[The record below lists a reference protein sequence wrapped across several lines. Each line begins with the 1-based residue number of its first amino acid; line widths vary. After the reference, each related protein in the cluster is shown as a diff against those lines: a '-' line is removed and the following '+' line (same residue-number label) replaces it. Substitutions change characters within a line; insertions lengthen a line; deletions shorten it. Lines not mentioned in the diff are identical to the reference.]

1 MATDC
6 ELGLPMPCVALN
18 ATELCEGCC
27 NTQGGSTSKFTVIV
41 CGLPEA
47 VLPLASVPFSTTCP
61 TYVLGVK
68 SVVSIVTVT
77 CPVWPAGMVPP
88 VGPAPSHDV
97 ASVLTCVRQVSGLLP
112 VLVIVT
118 TCGGGEGMPCVV
130 LKLRPSGVAP
140 KIGAEGGGGGCTIN
154 CTITVCVLCAAVNAI
169 LLVYVPGFRVLALT
183 PIEVTVLAV
192 PFNCP
197 LAGVI
202 ANQLLAEVAFQLIVP
217 AQLEVAP
224 ILSD

>member
-6 ELGLPMPCVALN
+6 ELGLPMSCVALK

-27 NTQGGSTSKFTVIV
+27 STQGGSTSKLIIIV

-68 SVVSIVTVT
+68 PVVSILTVT
-77 CPVWPAGMVPP
+77 CPVWPAGIVPP
-88 VGPAPSHDV
+88 VGPAPSHV
-97 ASVLTCVRQVSGLLP
+97 AARVVTCSRQMSGLLP

-118 TCGGGEGMPCVV
+118 TCPGGEGIPCVV

-140 KIGAEGGGGGCTIN
+140 IIGAEGGGGGCTVN

-169 LLVYVPGFRVLALT
+169 LPMYVPGFRMLALT
-183 PIEVTVLAV
+183 PIDVTVLAD

-197 LAGVI
+197 LAGVT